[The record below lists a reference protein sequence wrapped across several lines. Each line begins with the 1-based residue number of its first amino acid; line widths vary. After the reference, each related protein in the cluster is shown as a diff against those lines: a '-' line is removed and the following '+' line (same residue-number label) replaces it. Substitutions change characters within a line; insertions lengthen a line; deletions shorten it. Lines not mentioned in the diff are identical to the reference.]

1 MTPSISNSAFRTLS
15 DLPSPAIWVHN
26 SSKADILVRLRRLPA
41 LKWLWAS
48 HFMVTGGDHE
58 R

>member
-26 SSKADILVRLRRLPA
+26 SSKADILRAGATPDQRSRP
-41 LKWLWAS
+41 
-48 HFMVTGGDHE
+48 DE
-58 R
+58 RAVSRPP